1 MKEYFCLLI
10 THNLLLVSFNLL
22 LVPIIGFDMRKKM
35 KFCGIKDTSQYCVKL
50 LDQHR
55 KIFDKVCRNFQ
66 PMTRTSL
73 YIRSSAKLRIK
84 M

>member
-10 THNLLLVSFNLL
+10 THNLLLF
-22 LVPIIGFDMRKKM
+22 PIIWFDMRKKM
-35 KFCGIKDTSQYCVKL
+35 KFCGLKDTSQYCVKL
-50 LDQHR
+50 LDQHQ
-55 KIFDKVCRNFQ
+55 KIFDKVCRNLQ